1 MTSTRIITRSCALAL
16 ATLTLSA
23 TAPAAFA
30 QPYDNGYA
38 DSQADYAAQQAQ
50 YQQARRDYD
59 ARYGGGAYDRYYHD
73 HPAYPGYRA
82 CEHKK
87 ANNEVAGTLLG
98 GIAGAVVGSNLAHG
112 GGRTGG
118 AVIGGVAGAAIG
130 NTVGRSSTD
139 CG

>member
-1 MTSTRIITRSCALAL
+1 MTSTRLTRSCALAL
-16 ATLTLSA
+16 AALTLSTA
-23 TAPAAFA
+23 APAAFA
-30 QPYDNGYA
+30 QPYD
-38 DSQADYAAQQAQ
+38 SDYAQAQ

-59 ARYGGGAYDRYYHD
+59 ARYGDGAYDRYYRD

-98 GIAGAVVGSNLAHG
+98 GIAGAVLGSNLARG

-118 AVIGGVAGAAIG
+118 AVIGGVAGAAVGNSIG
-130 NTVGRSSTD
+130 KSSTD